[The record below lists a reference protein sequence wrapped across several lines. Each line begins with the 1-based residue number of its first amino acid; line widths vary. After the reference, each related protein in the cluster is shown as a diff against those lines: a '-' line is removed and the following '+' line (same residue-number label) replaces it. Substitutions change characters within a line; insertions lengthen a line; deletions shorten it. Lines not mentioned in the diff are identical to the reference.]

1 MAKTYDINSAETEE
15 NGRKANIF
23 FFNLLIWLC
32 LIVTLCVNPQ
42 NAQAA
47 GIYTEPGTY
56 QMSANWAYPVKC
68 HTIAEKNGDTL
79 LLYSSTAED
88 HTQTIMIDRI
98 SRDGRRKNVKKLSV
112 PGETWGGTVYHA
124 PDGCYYMTTGN
135 DGQIAFY
142 VMKYDADWNLL
153 GTASVTKEQSY
164 VQTAFH
170 SGNSDMTMAG
180 DYLIVHAAR
189 QRPDG
194 HQSNTT
200 IWINSKTMKPVYVP
214 KENGDT
220 HVSHSFSQF
229 VRYDGNRIIM
239 IDQGDAYPRG
249 IRMTSQLPVLSGKD
263 TKKTMLMD
271 FWLNGIVEETTDM
284 SVLNYTG
291 TTVDGFELGSRH
303 HLVVGTSIPHDTFT
317 SGQEYADYKG
327 CNNIYTI
334 LVDKDLNSSTLKW
347 LTSYPSDIRVRNVEL
362 IKAADD
368 RFLIVY
374 GTGKETADGYTDTT
388 HYMLVDSDGNV
399 LRSGELAKPFYGTSE
414 ISFDG
419 TVLTWC
425 HTAESELGRFLA
437 LSRWNIDT
445 GDFSVQNIETGTA
458 SQISS
463 LFPIK
468 DIRNQYETGEILK
481 WELGVFSPLFEENLY
496 PTAIAVWESS
506 DSGVVEV
513 LTNESALSKTVSSS
527 SKYEQWYKTAESAF
541 LAKGE
546 GTATVTCKVGD
557 KKWSAVV
564 TVFPEEIEMTPTPYP
579 IVVPSHVPTKSPVL
593 FPSVPPAVTV
603 PSAPPAITP
612 FPVPTASLSPDASV
626 QKPQISDDG
635 ITTWDCV
642 YFGNYWQNDTNGDG
656 AADQHDAKQPIK
668 WRVLSVNGEDAFLMA
683 DKNLDARPYH
693 ETGEKVTWKT
703 CTLRSWLNGAF
714 LDQAFNAEEQAAVLR
729 TTVENDDNSYYG
741 TQGGG
746 DTVDRVYLLSFDE
759 ATYPFYG
766 FHAVRGVTET
776 RESANTA
783 YTKARGAF
791 SIENGNGCWWLRT
804 QGISNGRASC
814 AGAYGDV
821 DTIGE
826 LVDHEKNVVRPVLH
840 LNLSLS
846 SAWSPAGTVSSDG
859 TVDEL
864 APPFVPEPSPT
875 EGPHPVPTE
884 TPSGPVADTSTEKP
898 GEIEEP
904 DGDRTPGPTEAPQS
918 TPGQMPRQTPSQN
931 VPPQNPPIPS
941 LPVTNQPVADEED
954 EYDDDDFDEEEDDED
969 EYDEEWEKGDR
980 FLAGN
985 VKYKITKR
993 KGKKGE
999 VAVVGMKSKKTK
1011 SIVIPKKVKKGG
1023 ITFAITS
1030 IQNNAFRGC
1039 KKARKLTIRSTDIR
1053 TMEKKALSGLDKRIR
1068 IQIPKG
1074 RAKKYRKWLS
1084 KCGYGS
1090 NIK

>member
-1 MAKTYDINSAETEE
+1 MAKSYDINTAETEE

-56 QMSANWAYPVKC
+56 KMSANWAYPVKC

-98 SRDGRRKNVKKLSV
+98 SRDGGRKNVKKLSV
-112 PGETWGGTVYHA
+112 PGETWGGTVYRA

-164 VQTAFH
+164 VQTAFY

-249 IRMTSQLPVLSGKD
+249 ICMTSQRPVLSGKD

-271 FWLNGIVEETTDM
+271 FWLEGSVEGTTNM

-334 LVDKDLNSSTLKW
+334 LVDKDLNSSALKW

-414 ISFDG
+414 LSFDG

-425 HTAESELGRFLA
+425 HTAESELGRFA
-437 LSRWNIDT
+437 AMSRWNIDT
-445 GDFSVQNIETGTA
+445 GDFSVHNIETETA

-468 DIRNQYETGEILK
+468 DIRNQYQTGEILK
-481 WELGVFSPLFEENLY
+481 WELGVFSPLFEEKLY
-496 PTAIAVWESS
+496 PTAIAVWQSS
-506 DSGVVEV
+506 DPDVIEV
-513 LTNESALSKTVSSS
+513 LTDESVLSKTVSSS

-564 TVFPEEIEMTPTPYP
+564 TVSPAEIEMTPTPYP

-593 FPSVPPAVTV
+593 LPSVPPAV
-603 PSAPPAITP
+603 PSATPVVPP

-626 QKPQISDDG
+626 QKPQTSDDG

-642 YFGNYWQNDTNGDG
+642 YFGSYWQNDTNGDG
-656 AADQHDAKQPIK
+656 VADQNDAKQPIK
-668 WRVLSVNGEDAFLMA
+668 WRVLSVEGEDAFLMA
-683 DKNLDARPYH
+683 DKNLDAQPYH

-703 CTLRSWLNGAF
+703 CTLRNWLNGAF
-714 LDQAFNAEEQAAVLR
+714 FNEAFNTEEQKTVLR

-766 FHAVRGVTET
+766 FCAVKGMTET

-783 YTKARGAF
+783 YAKARGAF
-791 SIENGNGCWWLRT
+791 AIENGNGCWWLRT

-814 AGAYGDV
+814 AGVYGDV

-826 LVDHEKNVVRPVLH
+826 LVKYEKNAVRPVLH

-859 TVDEL
+859 TAEEL
-864 APPFVPEPSPT
+864 APPFVPSPMPT
-875 EGPHPVPTE
+875 VGPNPVPTK
-884 TPSGPVADTSTEKP
+884 TPSGPNVDTSTEKP
-898 GEIEEP
+898 DGVESP
-904 DGDRTPGPTEAPQS
+904 DVIRTPEPTEVPQS
-918 TPGQMPRQTPSQN
+918 TPGQMPVQTPSQN
-931 VPPQNPPIPS
+931 VPSLHPPVPS
-941 LPVTNQPVADEED
+941 LPVTDQPVIHGKD
-954 EYDDDDFDEEEDDED
+954 EYDDDDSDEEEYDED
-969 EYDEEWEKGDR
+969 DYEEEWEKGDI
-980 FLAGN
+980 FIAGN
-985 VKYKITKR
+985 VRYKITKR
-993 KGKKGE
+993 NGKKGE
-999 VAVVGMKSKKTK
+999 VSVAGVKSKKAK
-1011 SIVIPKKVKKGG
+1011 SIVIPKKVKKSG
-1023 ITFAITS
+1023 ISFVITS

-1039 KKARKLTIRSTDIR
+1039 KKAKVLTIRSTSIR
-1053 TMEKKALSGLDKRIR
+1053 TMAKKALNGMNKRIR
-1068 IQIPKG
+1068 IQIPKEK
-1074 RAKKYRKWLS
+1074 AKKYRKWLS
-1084 KCGYGS
+1084 KCGYGR